1 MKKLIFLIGG
11 LMVVLSFFMLEK
23 DKITKDEAIQERN
36 QEVVERIAC
45 AKETEVIPEV
55 LGEKIPVYPGLKEY
69 QKTEDILS
77 YPSVG
82 YIEIPSVDVSVCVR
96 YGTSLKENLDDAAC
110 IAEFSKNEKLF
121 ILGHNYEKSSRENK
135 VFHNLLGVEE
145 GDVVELTL
153 INNIGK
159 EETTSTFR
167 YKVVFSKRYS
177 EEEFYQDDAKIL
189 MENPDFSEEFNLCL
203 ITCNNDKQGRGRQV
217 VYCQLQK

>member
-1 MKKLIFLIGG
+1 MIA
-11 LMVVLSFFMLEK
+11 LSIFMLEK
-23 DKITKDEAIQERN
+23 DKSTKDEAIDNRN
-36 QEVVERIAC
+36 QEVVKRIEIAS
-45 AKETEVIPEV
+45 ENIPEV
-55 LGEKIPVYPGLKEY
+55 LGESIPVYPELEEY
-69 QKTEDILS
+69 KKTEDILN

-82 YIEIPSVDVSVCVR
+82 YIKIDAVDVSVCVR

-177 EEEFYQDDAKIL
+177 EEEFYQDDAKML